1 MSEVIGG
8 RSGRGWRLP
17 IAVCLV
23 AAVFAAPAVAQ
34 DDEGQDERQTGW
46 FNEAELSLVA
56 TDGNSQSETFSL
68 RNTLRGVWA
77 DADLKIT
84 LGGLR
89 AASTDVTRTAVGTSA
104 ADARL
109 VESSST
115 AVTAERYSF
124 EARYDHRISEGWYW
138 YASGGWVRNEPA
150 GIKNRSSVA
159 GGVGHRLLDTE
170 AARFRV
176 DLAAT
181 YTDQQDVV
189 EAPGDGGGFLGL
201 RLVSDYWRQLTA
213 TTEYANLSTLD
224 QNLDDTTDLR
234 AEMVNSLS
242 VRISDSLALRLSHE
256 LQYDNMPSLIAV
268 PIFTP
273 AGDAVAEDLLIEAD
287 SVDTTLSIALV
298 VGF

>member
-1 MSEVIGG
+1 MDGVWGG
-8 RSGRGWRLP
+8 RSGRGWRFS
-17 IAVCLV
+17 IAACLV
-23 AAVFAAPAVAQ
+23 ALGSVAPAAAQ
-34 DDEGQDERQTGW
+34 GDERETGW
-46 FNEAELSLVA
+46 SDEAELSLVA

-68 RNTLRGVWA
+68 RNTLRGAWTN
-77 DADLKIT
+77 ADLKVTI
-84 LGGLR
+84 GGLR
-89 AASTDVTRTAVGTSA
+89 AASTDVTRSAVGASA

-115 AVTAERYSF
+115 AVTAERYFF
-124 EARYDHRISEGWYW
+124 EARYDRRISDGWYW

-150 GIKNRSSVA
+150 GIRNRSSVA
-159 GGVGHRLLDTE
+159 AGLGRRWLDTE
-170 AARFRV
+170 EARLRV

-213 TTEYANLSTLD
+213 TTEYANLVTLD
-224 QNLDDTTDLR
+224 QNLDNTTDVR

-256 LQYDNMPSLIAV
+256 LQYDNAPSLIAV

-273 AGDAVAEDLLIEAD
+273 AGDAVGEDLLVEAD
-287 SVDTTLSIALV
+287 SVDTTLRVALV
-298 VGF
+298 VGL

>member
-1 MSEVIGG
+1 V
-8 RSGRGWRLP
+8 
-17 IAVCLV
+17 
-23 AAVFAAPAVAQ
+23 APAAAQ
-34 DDEGQDERQTGW
+34 GDERETGW
-46 FNEAELSLVA
+46 SDEAELSLVA

-68 RNTLRGVWA
+68 RNTLRGAWTN
-77 DADLKIT
+77 ADLKVTI
-84 LGGLR
+84 GGLR
-89 AASTDVTRTAVGTSA
+89 AASTDVTRSAVGASA

-115 AVTAERYSF
+115 AVTAERYFF
-124 EARYDHRISEGWYW
+124 EARYDRRISDGWYW

-150 GIKNRSSVA
+150 GIRNRSSVA
-159 GGVGHRLLDTE
+159 AGLGRRWLDTE
-170 AARFRV
+170 EARLRV

-213 TTEYANLSTLD
+213 TTEYANLVTLD
-224 QNLDDTTDLR
+224 QNLDNTTDVR

-256 LQYDNMPSLIAV
+256 LQYDNAPSLIAV

-273 AGDAVAEDLLIEAD
+273 AGDAVGEDLLVEAD
-287 SVDTTLSIALV
+287 SVDTTLRVALV
-298 VGF
+298 VGL

>member
-1 MSEVIGG
+1 MNTVSGG
-8 RSGRGWRLP
+8 QTGRGWKIS
-17 IAVCLV
+17 IAACLV
-23 AAVFAAPAVAQ
+23 AVASVVPVAAQ
-34 DDEGQDERQTGW
+34 GDERETGW

-68 RNTLRGVWA
+68 RNTLRGVWTA
-77 DADLKIT
+77 ADLKIT

-89 AASTDVTRTAVGTSA
+89 AASTDVTRTALGASA

-115 AVTAERYSF
+115 AVTAERYFF
-124 EARYDHRISEGWYW
+124 EARYDHRISDGWYW

-159 GGVGHRLLDTE
+159 GGVGHKWLDSET
-170 AARFRV
+170 ARFRV

-213 TTEYANLSTLD
+213 TTEYANLLTLD
-224 QNLDDTTDLR
+224 QNLDRSTDIR

-256 LQYDNMPSLIAV
+256 LQFDNAPSLIAV
-268 PIFTP
+268 PVFTS
-273 AGDAVAEDLLIEAD
+273 AGDAVGENLLIEAD
-287 SVDTTLSIALV
+287 DVDTTLSVALV